1 MKLLIRVAAAATLAL
16 VAAGCGQSGTT
27 AALDA
32 GGTQVQLRSIQTRA
46 FDTTD
51 KTRTLRTVMATMQD
65 LGFVLDQADG
75 TLGSLSGTKPGYRDV
90 WSGTSHVLRMTVT
103 VRPRGQSEMLVR
115 ANVQYGLQTV
125 ADARPYRQFFTSLEK
140 AMFLRAHNVD

>member
-1 MKLLIRVAAAATLAL
+1 MKVLIRVAAAAALAL
-16 VAAGCGQSGTT
+16 AAAGCVQSGTT

-32 GGTQVQLRSIQTRA
+32 GGSQVQLRSIQTRA

-65 LGFVLDQADG
+65 LGFVLDQADE

-90 WSGTSHVLRMTVT
+90 WTGTTYVLRMTVT
-103 VRPRGQSEMLVR
+103 VRPRGRSQMLVR
-115 ANVQYGLQTV
+115 ANVQYGLQAV
-125 ADARPYRQFFTSLEK
+125 ADAKPYQQFFTSLEK
-140 AMFLRAHNVD
+140 AMFLRAHDVD